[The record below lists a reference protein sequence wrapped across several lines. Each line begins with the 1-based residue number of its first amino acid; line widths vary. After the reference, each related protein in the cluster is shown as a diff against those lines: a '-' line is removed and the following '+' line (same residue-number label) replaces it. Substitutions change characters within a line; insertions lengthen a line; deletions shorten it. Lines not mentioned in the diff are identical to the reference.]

1 MMSNYSNCLCD
12 LLVGD
17 GLGETSCGCPREIDS
32 LVHQA
37 KGVAKSWGVED
48 DPGGGDPKTNHN
60 VNQSILKLYILLLNA
75 HPSAQNIIKFQFV
88 KTNIFNVDVIQS
100 KFEFNNSEF

>member
-1 MMSNYSNCLCD
+1 MSNYSNCLCD

-17 GLGETSCGCPREIDS
+17 GLGETGCGCPREIDS

-37 KGVAKSWGVED
+37 EGVAKSWGVED

-60 VNQSILKLYILLLNA
+60 VNQSILKLYILLLTA
-75 HPSAQNIIKFQFV
+75 HPGQNIIKLQFV
-88 KTNIFNVDVIQS
+88 KTNIFNC
-100 KFEFNNSEF
+100 